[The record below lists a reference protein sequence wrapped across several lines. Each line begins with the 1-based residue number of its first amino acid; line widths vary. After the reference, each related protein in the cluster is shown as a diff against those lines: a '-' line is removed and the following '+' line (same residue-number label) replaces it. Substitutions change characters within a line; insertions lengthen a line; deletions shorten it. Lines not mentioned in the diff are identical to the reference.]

1 MKTLIGSILALVLLI
16 GAPSMLQ
23 GADAGGMLAHHVFFT
38 LKEKSPAAADKLVAA
53 CNKYL
58 KNQKGVVSFA
68 AGKRAPEL
76 KRDVNDQ
83 EFDVSLHIVF
93 RTAADQEIYQKD
105 AQHLK
110 FIEENSASWSKV
122 RVFDSYVK

>member
-1 MKTLIGSILALVLLI
+1 MKTLIGSILALVLLLSV
-16 GAPSMLQ
+16 PSLLQ
-23 GADAGGMLAHHVFFT
+23 GAGADEMLAHHVFFT
-38 LKEKSPAAADKLVAA
+38 LKDKSPASADKLVAA

-76 KRDVNDQ
+76 KRDVNDL

-93 RTAADQEIYQKD
+93 RTAADQQLYQKD
-105 AQHLK
+105 AQHRK

>member
-1 MKTLIGSILALVLLI
+1 MKTLIGCALALVL
-16 GAPSMLQ
+16 MLSVPTKVW
-23 GADAGGMLAHHVFFT
+23 GADGMLAHHVFFT
-38 LKEKSPAAADKLVAA
+38 LKDKSPAAADKLVAA

-76 KRDVNDQ
+76 KRDVNDL

-93 RTAADQEIYQKD
+93 RTAADQELYQKD

-110 FIEENSASWSKV
+110 FIEENSASWGKV